1 MHQVTLAEIVKR
13 AIHVGET
20 RRLEELIPPNF
31 ASLAQYNREKAE
43 IFLSQAIH
51 EFAHNNYTK
60 PF

>member
-51 EFAHNNYTK
+51 EFARTNHTQ

>member
-43 IFLSQAIH
+43 IFLSQAIL
-51 EFAHNNYTK
+51 EFGRNNHTQ